1 MDEEIREEQ
10 LDEEKDS
17 DVEGH
22 VFIKWGVTED
32 ADDDEELNV
41 TKK

>member
-10 LDEEKDS
+10 LDAEQDD

-22 VFIKWGVTED
+22 VAKKR
-32 ADDDEELNV
+32 ADDDGDDELGERNA